1 MANELLRLW
10 HAHRQDPLPE
20 VPSECKGELW
30 VLDEVIGGCVSY
42 CIEAGQRLDS
52 PRAHILEDC
61 REDLRRLLPELEG
74 PAITY
79 FSRLG
84 ALAELLLAAYASDAN
99 QPQADR

>member
-1 MANELLRLW
+1 MAEELLTLW

-42 CIEAGQRLDS
+42 CIEAGQRLDP

-61 REDLRRLLPELEG
+61 RADLHRLLPGLEG

-84 ALAELLLAAYASDAN
+84 ALAELLLAAYATEEKRSQTDG
-99 QPQADR
+99 